1 MGESGRPGSWAPS
14 GAIRNFS
21 RPDFPG
27 WHGATTGCNIHTM
40 TRLVAVVVL
49 SFLALAASRPAIA
62 EVTVIDE
69 RCSYVMGDNDTKND
83 ARQMC
88 FLDAKRRV
96 LEKAGSFIQSR
107 IVATDGR
114 LTKDKITAYSAA
126 ILKVEVTGEKVMF
139 NGQSMVMKLSVRAR
153 VDMDDVRKRLA
164 AIAGDR
170 SIQKKIEA
178 QQSQIS
184 GLEAE
189 VADLKAALNQA
200 GPADARTLRKRRN
213 VVVKQIDELESLH
226 IAIVKKIRTAENR
239 VVRFVELGMTP
250 AEVKQVAGKPRSV
263 GGCGEGRDWSY
274 GRTWVLFESGVVS
287 CVIKASS
294 YRRCSNCGFYR
305 TVFGGV
311 IK

>member
-1 MGESGRPGSWAPS
+1 M
-14 GAIRNFS
+14 IRI
-21 RPDFPG
+21 
-27 WHGATTGCNIHTM
+27 AA
-40 TRLVAVVVL
+40 AVML
-49 SFLALAASRPAIA
+49 SFLALAGPLPAIA

-96 LEKAGSFIQSR
+96 LEKAGSFIQSQ
-107 IVATDGR
+107 IAVTDGR
-114 LTKDKITAYSAA
+114 LSKDKITAYSAA
-126 ILKVEVTGEKVMF
+126 ILKVEVTDEKVTF

-153 VDMDDVRKRLA
+153 VDMNDVKKRLA
-164 AIAGDR
+164 AIAGDK

-178 QQSQIS
+178 QQSQIR

-189 VADLKAALNQA
+189 VADLKTALNQA
-200 GPADARTLRKRRN
+200 GPTNARSLRKRRN

-250 AEVKQVAGKPRSV
+250 AEVGQVAGKPRSTGKC
-263 GGCGEGRDWSY
+263 GGIHWSY
-274 GRTWVLFESGVVS
+274 GRTWVIFESGSVA
-287 CVIKASS
+287 CVIKATFFRKCAS
-294 YRRCSNCGFYR
+294 CSGYR
-305 TVFGGV
+305 TVYGGI